1 MAQRGR
7 QHGKWLQRLVLELW
21 LWHELNYVNI
31 GASQVAQWYRIC
43 LQCRRHGFSPWIRKI
58 SWRRKWQP
66 VPVFLPGESH
76 RQRSLVGC
84 SPWGCKELGMAEWL
98 SMHTCGY
105 WTSYLIKMGLSV
117 FVYKM
122 EIIISHR
129 WSWGL
134 VSAQEVAALRTWEI
148 QMPFTGN
155 PLLLPYTDEK
165 PWSAVRTGY
174 HILRSSAFSS
184 LEPLG
189 NWPTYSHSTLDL
201 QSSVTDV
208 W

>member
-1 MAQRGR
+1 
-7 QHGKWLQRLVLELW
+7 
-21 LWHELNYVNI
+21 
-31 GASQVAQWYRIC
+31 
-43 LQCRRHGFSPWIRKI
+43 
-58 SWRRKWQP
+58 
-66 VPVFLPGESH
+66 
-76 RQRSLVGC
+76 
-84 SPWGCKELGMAEWL
+84 
-98 SMHTCGY
+98 
-105 WTSYLIKMGLSV
+105 MGLSV

-155 PLLLPYTDEK
+155 PLLLCYTDEK

-174 HILRSSAFSS
+174 HILCSSAFYF

-189 NWPTYSHSTLDL
+189 NGPTYSHSTLDL

-208 W
+208 WQRVEIFNLKSWPVFTPGSSNLNAISVRLSQPVPSLQRSPGFIFACFAQPWALSQLSHCNQLVGLISFWPGQKSDDFWKICHDVWVYCPII

>member
-1 MAQRGR
+1 
-7 QHGKWLQRLVLELW
+7 
-21 LWHELNYVNI
+21 
-31 GASQVAQWYRIC
+31 
-43 LQCRRHGFSPWIRKI
+43 
-58 SWRRKWQP
+58 
-66 VPVFLPGESH
+66 
-76 RQRSLVGC
+76 
-84 SPWGCKELGMAEWL
+84 
-98 SMHTCGY
+98 
-105 WTSYLIKMGLSV
+105 MGLSV

-134 VSAQEVAALRTWEI
+134 VSTQEVAALRWEI

-155 PLLLPYTDEK
+155 PLLLPYTGEK

-174 HILRSSAFSS
+174 HILHSPIFSS

-208 W
+208 WQRVEIFNLKSWPVFTASSSNLNAISVSLSQPVSSLQRTQVLSLLVLLSPEHSQKLSQLSHCNQLVGLISFWPDQKSDDFWKICHDVWVCSLII